1 MPADSGFHRCA
12 DAPRAL
18 RSRASS
24 RIERSLAKKQNPF
37 VITAAV
43 AVTILVA
50 AFATLGVL
58 SALAGQKSGLE
69 KSGCKIHCSR

>member
-1 MPADSGFHRCA
+1 M
-12 DAPRAL
+12 
-18 RSRASS
+18 
-24 RIERSLAKKQNPF
+24 KQNPF

-58 SALAGQKSGLE
+58 SALAGQHHGLE
-69 KSGCKIHCSR
+69 QAGCKVHCSR